1 MGFTSYTNLDL
12 LKIESDEELKKVS
25 QRFLNKSKRHLGDKS
40 IKTVV
45 REGDSAEAI
54 IKTAEE
60 LHINIIV
67 MGSHSRRWLENI
79 LMGSVAEK
87 VLHHS
92 TIPLFI
98 IPTKKDK

>member
-1 MGFTSYTNLDL
+1 
-12 LKIESDEELKKVS
+12 
-25 QRFLNKSKRHLGDKS
+25 
-40 IKTVV
+40 
-45 REGDSAEAI
+45 
-54 IKTAEE
+54 
-60 LHINIIV
+60 

-92 TIPLFI
+92 TIPIFI